1 MNKKNIKKQSLI
13 NLLLVFIIVILINYI
28 SSFFI
33 FRIDMTS
40 EGKYSLSNH
49 SKTFLSKLDNE
60 VYIKIYLTGDD
71 MPVGFKRMRNSINDL
86 LEEFKIYANSDI
98 DYQFINP
105 SENPDK
111 NARFGLYK
119 QLYDKGI
126 TPIET
131 QETTDEGKTMQ
142 KMIFPGAIVIYK
154 GKELGIS
161 LLKNNPKYK
170 PDSEENINN
179 SIQSLEYEFTN
190 AIKKLSKEKKQ
201 EIAFIEGHGELNQ
214 YSVVD
219 ITKTLSEYYDVKS
232 IYINETI
239 GILDNF
245 SAIII
250 AKPTKEFSEQDKLVI
265 DQYVM
270 KGGKILWLLNG
281 ANMNL
286 DSLKAA
292 PSNVAM
298 PLNLKLEDQL
308 FRYGVRINQGLLKD
322 VQCSG
327 IGMTRQ
333 TSNGQP
339 RIDLFPWVYFP
350 VILSDNNHEINKYL
364 DIIRLEFPSSIDTV
378 SASAKIKKTVL
389 LHSSIKSKFE
399 YSPIVVDISKVNQQI
414 NETEFRQQNLPVAVL
429 LEGKFDSNFKNRL
442 INGISIN
449 PESIIKESKK
459 TKMIVVSDGNI
470 IKNKISAKGE
480 IYPTGFDIHTKRTF
494 KGNKQFILNA
504 INYLCDDEG
513 LMSIRLRE
521 IKLQLLNKDKVK
533 QEKLF
538 WKLINT
544 ILPIL
549 IVIVFGLIVYFIR
562 KRKYTKEW

>member
-364 DIIRLEFPSSIDTV
+364 DIIRLEFPS
-378 SASAKIKKTVL
+378 
-389 LHSSIKSKFE
+389 
-399 YSPIVVDISKVNQQI
+399 
-414 NETEFRQQNLPVAVL
+414 
-429 LEGKFDSNFKNRL
+429 
-442 INGISIN
+442 
-449 PESIIKESKK
+449 
-459 TKMIVVSDGNI
+459 
-470 IKNKISAKGE
+470 
-480 IYPTGFDIHTKRTF
+480 
-494 KGNKQFILNA
+494 
-504 INYLCDDEG
+504 
-513 LMSIRLRE
+513 
-521 IKLQLLNKDKVK
+521 
-533 QEKLF
+533 
-538 WKLINT
+538 
-544 ILPIL
+544 
-549 IVIVFGLIVYFIR
+549 
-562 KRKYTKEW
+562 